1 MIVHVL
7 MHDPA
12 GRRRHPFNAG
22 HAVGIADHA
31 RPEYAPGRRAVF
43 PDHLVTTQPNFRQ
56 ADWIQPKPG
65 LGGVPLKMA
74 TSASKILAPCLCMVA
89 Q

>member
-31 RPEYAPGRRAVF
+31 RPEYAASPLAGFSGFVMT
-43 PDHLVTTQPNFRQ
+43 VTGHAR
-56 ADWIQPKPG
+56 
-65 LGGVPLKMA
+65 
-74 TSASKILAPCLCMVA
+74 
-89 Q
+89 